1 MFRTGMFIVLSG
13 LATLLVGCSTP
24 RSMDHLAADDEA
36 VVLASHLT
44 GWFDSADQAQADP
57 DNYFNIRLVMVPI
70 WTERADGPWLYVEQ
84 AIGTALDRPYRQ
96 RVYHLVEDE
105 RGLVSE
111 VYTLPGDPLAFAGR
125 FEDAAFAEVSP
136 EDLSLREGCAIFLA
150 RVGGAFAGTTNGA
163 DCGSTLR
170 GASYATSEVT
180 VEPDRLTSWDRGF
193 DANGEQVW
201 GAEAGPYE
209 FLRSES

>member
-1 MFRTGMFIVLSG
+1 MILHKRILALVLLLFAASCQSSSHIRIERVAELGEWMTGTFSS
-13 LATLLVGCSTP
+13 ASQ
-24 RSMDHLAADDEA
+24 AAAQPDDYYD
-36 VVLASHLT
+36 V
-44 GWFDSADQAQADP
+44 
-57 DNYFNIRLVMVPI
+57 RLVMVPI

-150 RVGGAFAGTTNGA
+150 RVGGAFAGSTNGA

-193 DANGEQVW
+193 DGAGVQVW
-201 GAEAGPYE
+201 GAEKGAYVFE
-209 FLRSES
+209 RIESAF